1 MSEQPAVPAA
11 PSDTDLSDPSLPA
24 GPADFVL
31 PARQPKAFTKADL
44 LPAVSIASLV
54 ALVGL
59 PVAWIWS
66 RLAPPEQVGVSTNGQ
81 VLPLT
86 DESYHR
92 FDDLA
97 IFLLLGLAAGLL
109 TGAAT
114 WLLRERRGPTI
125 LIAAVLGSL
134 IAAYLAM
141 QTGLSFAAGRYVLSG
156 APKIGSVFEMAPRLE
171 SGWVLIAEPLG
182 AALAYGVLAA
192 WHGSKDLGR
201 RLG

>member
-1 MSEQPAVPAA
+1 LPVVSEQPAVPTA
-11 PSDTDLSDPSLPA
+11 PSDTDLPGGPENFTLP
-24 GPADFVL
+24 F
-31 PARQPKAFTKADL
+31 RQPRAIVRADL
-44 LPAVSIASLV
+44 LPGVSVASLV
-54 ALVGL
+54 ALLGL
-59 PVAWIWS
+59 PVAWIWA
-66 RLAPPEQVGVSTNGQ
+66 RLAPPERVGVSTGGQ
-81 VLPLT
+81 VLPLI

-125 LIAAVLGSL
+125 MVAAVLGSL

-141 QTGLSFAAGRYVLSG
+141 QSGLGFAAGHYVLSG
-156 APKIGSVFEMAPRLE
+156 APKIGSVFEKAPRLE
-171 SGWVLIAEPLG
+171 TGWALIAQPLG

-192 WHGSKDLGR
+192 WHGGRDLGR